1 MQTLEAQLKA
11 ADAVIQEQRAA
22 IEALKAK
29 ADTQG
34 AIIMQQQLSDVEL
47 QQKLTEL
54 SSKVDVIGQ
63 LAMQQALPAVTEG
76 GETDV
81 Q

>member
-1 MQTLEAQLKA
+1 MQTLETQLQA
-11 ADAVIQEQRAA
+11 AAAIIQEQQAA
-22 IEALKAK
+22 IEVLKAK

-34 AIIMQQQLSDVEL
+34 SVIMQQQLANFEL

-63 LAMQQALPAVTEG
+63 LAMQQALPDAVEG
-76 GETDV
+76 CETDV
-81 Q
+81 

>member
-1 MQTLEAQLKA
+1 
-11 ADAVIQEQRAA
+11 
-22 IEALKAK
+22 
-29 ADTQG
+29 
-34 AIIMQQQLSDVEL
+34 MQQQLANFEL

-63 LAMQQALPAVTEG
+63 LAMQQALPDVVEG

-81 Q
+81 

>member
-1 MQTLEAQLKA
+1 MQTLETQLQA
-11 ADAVIQEQRAA
+11 AAALIQEQQAA

-34 AIIMQQQLSDVEL
+34 AIIMQQQLANVEL
-47 QQKLTEL
+47 QQKLSEL

-63 LAMQQALPAVTEG
+63 LTMMQALPDAVEG
-76 GETDV
+76 GETNV
-81 Q
+81 

>member
-1 MQTLEAQLKA
+1 MQTLETQLQA
-11 ADAVIQEQRAA
+11 AAAIIQEQQAA
-22 IEALKAK
+22 IEVLKAK

-34 AIIMQQQLSDVEL
+34 SVIMQQQLANFEL

-63 LAMQQALPAVTEG
+63 LAMQQALRM
-76 GETDV
+76 

>member
-1 MQTLEAQLKA
+1 MQTLETQLQA
-11 ADAVIQEQRAA
+11 AAALIQEQQAA

-34 AIIMQQQLSDVEL
+34 SIIMQQQLINIEL

-54 SSKVDVIGQ
+54 SSKVDVIGK
-63 LAMQQALPAVTEG
+63 LAMQQALPVVTEG

-81 Q
+81 

>member
-1 MQTLEAQLKA
+1 MQTLETQLQA
-11 ADAVIQEQRAA
+11 AAAIIQEQQAA

-34 AIIMQQQLSDVEL
+34 SIIMQQQLANFEL

-63 LAMQQALPAVTEG
+63 LAMQQALPDVVEG

-81 Q
+81 

>member
-1 MQTLEAQLKA
+1 MQTLETQLQA
-11 ADAVIQEQRAA
+11 AAAIVQEQQAA

-34 AIIMQQQLSDVEL
+34 SIIMQQQLANFEL

-63 LAMQQALPAVTEG
+63 LAMQQALPDVVEG

-81 Q
+81 

>member
-1 MQTLEAQLKA
+1 MQTLETQLQA
-11 ADAVIQEQRAA
+11 ATAIIQEQQED

-34 AIIMQQQLSDVEL
+34 SIIMQQLANFEL

-63 LAMQQALPAVTEG
+63 LAMQQALPDAVEG
-76 GETDV
+76 GKTNV
-81 Q
+81 